1 MSTTKKGQKKLNKKK
16 EKAKGEK
23 RREGFCGVLVLEV
36 EKVRLREV
44 LAERERERLRF
55 GLMGVVLSIN
65 PFYSRF

>member
-1 MSTTKKGQKKLNKKK
+1 MNTTKKGQKKLNKKKK

-44 LAERERERLRF
+44 LAERERER
-55 GLMGVVLSIN
+55 GCVLV
-65 PFYSRF
+65 

>member
-1 MSTTKKGQKKLNKKK
+1 MSTTKKGQKKLNKKKK

-44 LAERERERLRF
+44 LAERERER
-55 GLMGVVLSIN
+55 GCVLV
-65 PFYSRF
+65 

>member
-44 LAERERERLRF
+44 LAERERER
-55 GLMGVVLSIN
+55 GCVLV
-65 PFYSRF
+65 